1 MIQAALLLMIE
12 AVRNRCRNNGTSC
25 LNGKVRGTRY
35 EQAAL
40 IILLIQTSFIG
51 TRNNLESYFIA
62 FSYEKNEKGSRH
74 KNYVFREWSLY
85 KILT

>member
-1 MIQAALLLMIE
+1 MIEAALLLMIE

-40 IILLIQTSFIG
+40 IILL
-51 TRNNLESYFIA
+51 NNLESYFIA
-62 FSYEKNEKGSRH
+62 FSYEKNEKGA
-74 KNYVFREWSLY
+74 VT
-85 KILT
+85 KIMYLGNGHCIKY